1 MVLYLKLPG
10 QCKFGDL
17 AHWKNR
23 KSGPN
28 CECLFTCG
36 MYPIGWRMPFMLS
49 FRPRLILAASLFAL
63 PFAQV
68 VAQPAEPSPE
78 IVQMQTVEDSWNA
91 ALTKHDQF
99 ALENLLARDFVGI
112 SAEGDVT
119 TRNQQISHLFVAGAE
134 PVSLTQKVVGARV
147 MGDVAIVNGTYVMEW
162 QGAGDQRKVAEK
174 GVFTHVFRKNSAG
187 NWQCINSQRTVVAT
201 EDERKKKAPVH
212 GNKSDAVLPL
222 HIPLIYKGP
231 QSTKEPPAA
240 GENQPPQ

>member
-1 MVLYLKLPG
+1 
-10 QCKFGDL
+10 
-17 AHWKNR
+17 
-23 KSGPN
+23 
-28 CECLFTCG
+28 
-36 MYPIGWRMPFMLS
+36 MPFMLS
-49 FRPRLILAASLFAL
+49 FHLRSIVAASLFAL
-63 PFAQV
+63 PFTCLR
-68 VAQPAEPSPE
+68 AQPADPSPE
-78 IVQMQTVEDSWNA
+78 IAQMQTVEDSWDGA
-91 ALTKHDQF
+91 VTKHDQF

-119 TRNQQISHLFVAGAE
+119 TRNQQIAHLFVAGAE

-162 QGAGDQRKVAEK
+162 QGASDQRKVAEK

-212 GNKSDAVLPL
+212 AGKSDAVLPL

-231 QSTKEPPAA
+231 QSTQPAPGA
-240 GENQPPQ
+240 GTNQPPQ